1 MKTRFVLS
9 LIIFAVLLS
18 SVLLWISAQR
28 VIEGI
33 TQDVLSRPQ
42 ALIERWV
49 SDLSTSCP
57 ESLATLQQQAYLLE
71 YWYFQVF
78 TKNNPRAWVDV
89 RAPQGMNLQIARL
102 AAIPFQVE
110 IKKLHP
116 EGSSAEL
123 FDIVAPIKLNHG
135 PECNSMPGPTSQ
147 PPDRINPSKPATT
160 QTEPTGYDGYIR
172 LGFSEELLRGRITLQ
187 IVQLVGI
194 TLVALLLFSLIV
206 WLAANR
212 LFPAISSA
220 PATTAVMT
228 PGPTTSSVPLSAES
242 SSITFSTPE
251 TKAPSIETALPVSPR
266 TMSAKPI
273 TEFEKEKE
281 EVPTDSLLTEP
292 PVLSAPQLN
301 QQVMTAGNLVLDDMS
316 KQAQIDGQLLTL
328 TPKEYDILKLLAS
341 QPGRVFSNEEIL
353 KNVWK
358 DGSFASSQDVKQ
370 YVYFLRRKIEKDPQ
384 NPQRL
389 VTVRGFGY
397 KLNP

>member
-9 LIIFAVLLS
+9 LISFAALLS
-18 SVLLWISAQR
+18 GVLLWISAQR
-28 VIEGI
+28 SIEGI

-57 ESLATLQQQAYLLE
+57 ENLATLQQQAYLLE

-78 TKNNPRAWVDV
+78 TKNGSRAWVDV

-102 AAIPFQVE
+102 AAIPSQVE

-135 PECNSMPGPTSQ
+135 PECNSMPGPISQ
-147 PPDRINPSKPATT
+147 PPDHMNPSKPATT
-160 QTEPTGYDGYIR
+160 QAEPEGYDGYIR
-172 LGFSEELLRGRITLQ
+172 LGFSEELLQGRITLQ

-212 LFPAISSA
+212 LFPAISSS
-220 PATTAVMT
+220 PAATAVMT
-228 PGPTTSSVPLSAES
+228 PGSTHSSVPLSAAP
-242 SSITFSTPE
+242 SSITFPTPE
-251 TKAPSIETALPVSPR
+251 TRAPSIETALPVSPR
-266 TMSAKPI
+266 TMSAEPI
-273 TEFEKEKE
+273 AEFEKEE
-281 EVPTDSLLTEP
+281 LRDDSLLTQ
-292 PVLSAPQLN
+292 LSVPSTPQLN

-353 KNVWK
+353 KNVWR